1 MRKKEGFYL
10 CVFLDHREDGDP
22 IYVWIASN
30 TTEGA
35 IPEAREIMES
45 MIGWND
51 YFLGKYRDGY
61 LDQAVRM

>member
-10 CVFLDHREDGDP
+10 AVYLDHMSDSDP
-22 IYVWIASN
+22 IYIWIGAD

-35 IPEAREIMES
+35 IVEAREIMES

-51 YFLGKYRDGY
+51 YFLGKYKGGY
-61 LDQAVRM
+61 LDQAVRV